1 HRFQPFNGN
10 SVLHTFKNSL
20 KLDENEKSEVE
31 KIYNLYY
38 NASSK
43 VRQHSLKAIID
54 TSCTAELS
62 SLSSQ
67 IPEKLRFDFRRFLPE
82 EIAFNTFAYLDA
94 RSLCRSAQVSKHWNK
109 LANDEVVWKRMCEQH
124 IAKKCHSCGIGLPNM
139 SFLESLR
146 LGERAISSTTS
157 PEPFKAQYVEEDVEP
172 GYSAKRQK
180 LDYGMSSEELTIL
193 DHDLN
198 TPISYKQIPF
208 IPVKEPRDLVPY
220 KKIFSE
226 RLLVEQNW
234 RHGRY
239 RLRTLNGNM
248 GGVRCLQFDPRR
260 AILMTGGYDKTV
272 RVWNTSRLLDD
283 TDPGAIDAA
292 DSALVRV
299 LYGHTG
305 TVMALR
311 FVGMTIIT
319 GSADTTLKV
328 WDLKTGECKKTWEGH
343 TGGVSCLHFDDKL
356 LVSGS
361 EDQTVGV
368 WYKTTGKHFAL
379 RGHTDAV
386 NAVQLVKSSLV
397 FSSSGDATTRL
408 WDIESQSC
416 LRVFEGHNAPVQ
428 CLQFSMSPTCHSD
441 VLPNNLAGTL
451 ITGSMDGTIK
461 IWSAQTGECVNT
473 LFGHVHGIW
482 CLQFDT
488 LRILT
493 GGYGGTVRMWDIDT
507 GTQLFKIDGHSASV
521 NCCALTDSEVITADD
536 DGNIKIWD
544 FM

>member
-1 HRFQPFNGN
+1 MPN
-10 SVLHTFKNSL
+10 NSL
-20 KLDENEKSEVE
+20 KNSTDLNENEKSTVE
-31 KIYNLYY
+31 SIYNLYS

-43 VRQHSLKAIID
+43 VRLSLLVAIMS

-62 SLSSQ
+62 SLSFQ
-67 IPEKLRFDFRRFLPE
+67 VPNKLRFDFRRFLPE

-94 RSLCRSAQVSKHWNK
+94 RSLCRSAQVSKLWNK
-109 LANDEVVWKRMCEQH
+109 LANDDLVWKRMCEQH

-146 LGERAISSTTS
+146 LGERAVSSNTS
-157 PEPFKAQYVEEDVEP
+157 PEPVKLQYQFEGDESERT
-172 GYSAKRQK
+172 AKRQK
-180 LDYGMSSEELTIL
+180 REHGPSSEELTSIL
-193 DHDLN
+193 DRDLN
-198 TPISYKQIPF
+198 SVNSRKPSPSPPLQDPK
-208 IPVKEPRDLVPY
+208 DLVPY

-239 RLRTLNGNM
+239 SLSTFEGNP

-260 AILMTGGYDKTV
+260 ALLMTGGYDKTI
-272 RVWNTSRLLDD
+272 RVWNTSRFLND
-283 TDPGAIDAA
+283 TNPGATAA
-292 DSALVRV
+292 AASALVRV

-343 TGGVSCLHFDDKL
+343 TGGVLCLHFDDKI

-368 WYKTTGKHFAL
+368 WYKTTGKHFTL

-386 NAVQLVKSSLV
+386 TAVQLVKSSRV
-397 FSSSGDATTRL
+397 FSCSGDATTRL
-408 WDIESQSC
+408 WDVETQTC

-428 CLQFSMSPTCHSD
+428 CLQFSSEPSCHGSVEPD
-441 VLPNNLAGTL
+441 NLVGTL
-451 ITGSMDGTIK
+451 ITGSMDGTVK
-461 IWSAQTGECVNT
+461 IWSVKTGECVNT

-488 LRILT
+488 LRIVT

-507 GTQLFKIDGHSASV
+507 GEQLFKIDGHSAAV

-536 DGNIKIWD
+536 DGKIKIWD
-544 FM
+544 FMPKKL